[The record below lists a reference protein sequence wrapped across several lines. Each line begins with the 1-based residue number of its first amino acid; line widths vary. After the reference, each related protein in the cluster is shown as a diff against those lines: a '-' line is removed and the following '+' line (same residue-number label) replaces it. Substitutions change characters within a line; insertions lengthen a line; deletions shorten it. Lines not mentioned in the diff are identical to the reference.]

1 MRLGL
6 GLLAVPADV
15 FWRLSVPEWR
25 ALSDGAGDRLGLAR
39 LVPPMARTDLR
50 TLMNRFP
57 DEQI

>member
-6 GLLAVPADV
+6 GLLAVPPDA

-25 ALSDGAGDRLGLAR
+25 ALGDGAGDRLGLAR
-39 LVPPMARTDLR
+39 LVPPMARADLR

-57 DEQI
+57 DDST